1 VLPEIGRYVN
11 RPPCVVRSEAGQTPK
26 CPEGE
31 RYCGVP
37 VWRNYDPNTLAER
50 RVL

>member
-1 VLPEIGRYVN
+1 VQRA
-11 RPPCVVRSEAGQTPK
+11 RAGQKPI

-37 VWRNYDPNTLAER
+37 VWRNYDPKTLELR